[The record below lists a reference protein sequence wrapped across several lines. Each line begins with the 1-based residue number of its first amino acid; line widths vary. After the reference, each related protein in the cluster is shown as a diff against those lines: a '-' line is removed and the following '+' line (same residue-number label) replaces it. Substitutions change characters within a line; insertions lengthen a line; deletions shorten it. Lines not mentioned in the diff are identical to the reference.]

1 MNTLVIDIGGTNVKL
16 WKTGESDKVKFPSG
30 KSLTP
35 EGLVDGARKA
45 ATGWA
50 FDRVSMRVDSLVRRG
65 YAKYLDPGQEKWSYT
80 LLGAL
85 LFSPMANGQALRRTV
100 ISDASLQR

>member
-1 MNTLVIDIGGTNVKL
+1 MNTLVIDIGGTNIKL

-50 FDRVSMRVDSLVRRG
+50 FDRVSIGYPGEVRLGRPTADPYNLGRKYSIARSSGDPVILAFRSL
-65 YAKYLDPGQEKWSYT
+65 
-80 LLGAL
+80 
-85 LFSPMANGQALRRTV
+85 LR
-100 ISDASLQR
+100 